1 MSSRELNLSVDLDAL
16 RARLRAMTDAEL
28 RAFGRKMCA
37 LVYPLT
43 YDGDGKPRVSPFS
56 IQLQE
61 ARVRDLTLEYNSSAR
76 RR

>member
-1 MSSRELNLSVDLDAL
+1 
-16 RARLRAMTDAEL
+16 MTDAEL
-28 RAFGRKMCA
+28 RAFGRKMRA